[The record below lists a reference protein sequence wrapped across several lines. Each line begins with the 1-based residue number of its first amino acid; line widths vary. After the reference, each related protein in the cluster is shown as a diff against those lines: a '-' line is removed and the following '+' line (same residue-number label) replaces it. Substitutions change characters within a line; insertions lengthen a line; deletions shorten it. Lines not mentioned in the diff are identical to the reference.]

1 MTPKSKEELRD
12 KLADIQW
19 LTGLN
24 DKAWYEKFGNTK
36 GLYGLFTS
44 YAQNLYS
51 RQDVKAICEA
61 VLGESETSMM
71 LQPPILDPVANRI
84 AWEKWQQAQLRDNLR
99 AEQRQSIDSIIDKW
113 GK

>member
-51 RQDVKAICEA
+51 RQDVKAICEKVIEA
-61 VLGESETSMM
+61 GRVDGMFIEWNGLNLS
-71 LQPPILDPVANRI
+71 DI
-84 AWEKWQQAQLRDNLR
+84 AK
-99 AEQRQSIDSIIDKW
+99 QRQSIDSIIDKW